1 MNQSMAIFDE
11 IKMVYYRFNQSNTIN
26 TPLLDQVTP
35 LLLLLRLVIG
45 MLMQCMS
52 QKYPDISV
60 LTQTKI

>member
-1 MNQSMAIFDE
+1 MAIFDE

-45 MLMQCMS
+45 MLMQYIS
-52 QKYPDISV
+52 QKYSDISV